1 MTITTLVVIAHDRLW
16 EHTPLTLFTLLT
28 LFKRFTLLAF
38 ALRMNTLSYFECLD
52 HQELENIAHN
62 GRGSLIEVE
71 RVEWV
76 GRTDHTP

>member
-1 MTITTLVVIAHDRLW
+1 MENGEDGDEI
-16 EHTPLTLFTLLT
+16 EF
-28 LFKRFTLLAF
+28 
-38 ALRMNTLSYFECLD
+38 
-52 HQELENIAHN
+52 ENIAHN